1 MKISYR
7 QLPVANLHR
16 VAKNHTTPESR
27 GQAFK
32 TDKQAKII

>member
-7 QLPVANLHR
+7 QLPVANLHW
-16 VAKNHTTPESR
+16 VVKNHTTPESR

-32 TDKQAKII
+32 TDKQAKLI